1 MEKKHRFPWIQEVK
15 KLLKDNNIP
24 EIQLDNSLLNN
35 IKNKIND
42 KISPDFEE
50 NIQKIAKGIKC
61 VAIIKIINNT
71 LSINEV
77 SNDNLPFFNQS
88 TKNLE
93 DGDIIDCTLEYTLIS
108 KSFNISN
115 FKKIEINKEIIIEH
129 IYKELNEK
137 SFFEKIDYILE
148 LLGLNS
154 NKLMFREKITYIIRL
169 IPLVVELYSLI
180 ELSKGSLGKTTT
192 YKKFGS
198 CYIADSS
205 ETPAILIYNQS
216 TNTPGLITS
225 YNTLVLDEI
234 QKIKKDEILNNIQKF
249 LEDGKL
255 PRQSGLKNSYSTSIV
270 LLGNAKLDS
279 KLDYPDLFLKPYES
293 LFKNHPTIHN
303 ELIDRINFILPS
315 WSNRVFSQSNIHK
328 DNNIF
333 LLSLFFN
340 FLRKSHITQDQK
352 EILDNLYNEYNLNN
366 LSVRGSSSI
375 SKTTEG
381 FIKILNLNTEE
392 DIKFALF
399 LSTEGRFL
407 TDFMNQDHT
416 HLNENIDIYE
426 NILNDDL
433 YEDILID
440 YLDSLNIPCK
450 KIIEFTPH
458 EVFYKSENKKNIHL
472 AALDT
477 IGLKEINLLKKYS
490 KKLNSIN
497 DFILPLKCNS
507 NGDLKEFYKDLV
519 DDINETSETIEF
531 REDSKNYLYG
541 YDLEHTLHFYL
552 LRNLAYDEN
561 LPSCEECGKNYFSVN
576 EDNYLT
582 CSKCNKIYSSVKEY
596 FKYFKFLE

>member
-1 MEKKHRFPWIQEVK
+1 MEKKHRFPWIKEIK

-24 EIQLDNSLLNN
+24 EIQLDDDLLNDV
-35 IKNKIND
+35 KKKIND
-42 KISPDFEE
+42 KNSPDFEK
-50 NIQKIAKGIKC
+50 NIKDIAKGTKC
-61 VAIIKIINNT
+61 IGIIKIINNKLFIT
-71 LSINEV
+71 GIS
-77 SNDNLPFFNQS
+77 DDKLPFFNQS
-88 TKNLE
+88 TRDLE

-108 KSFNISN
+108 KTFNISN
-115 FKKIEINKEIIIEH
+115 FKKIEINKELIIEH
-129 IYKELNEK
+129 IYNELNQK
-137 SFFEKIDYILE
+137 YFFEKIDHILV

-154 NKLMFREKITYIIRL
+154 KHLMFREKITYIIRL

-192 YKKFGS
+192 YKNFGS

-205 ETPAILIYNQS
+205 ETPATLVYNQS
-216 TNTPGLITS
+216 SNTPGLITS

-234 QKIKKDEILNNIQKF
+234 QKIKNVELLNNIQKF

-255 PRQSGLKNSYSTSIV
+255 PRQSGPKNSYSTSIV

-293 LFKNHPTIHN
+293 LFKKHSTIHN

-315 WSNRVFSQSNIHK
+315 WSNRAFSQSNIYN

-340 FLRKSHITQDQK
+340 FLRKSNLTQDQK
-352 EILDNLYNEYNLNN
+352 EILDNLCSDYNLNN
-366 LSVRGSSSI
+366 LSIRASSSI

-381 FIKILNLNTEE
+381 FIKILNLNTKE
-392 DIKFALF
+392 DIEFALF

-407 TDFMNQDHT
+407 TDFMNRDHT
-416 HLNENIDIYE
+416 HLNENKEIYK

-450 KIIEFTPH
+450 RIIEFTPH
-458 EVFYKSENKKNIHL
+458 EVFYKPEDEKSIHL
-472 AALDT
+472 VALDT

-490 KKLNSIN
+490 KKLNSTN

-507 NGDLKEFYKDLV
+507 HDDLDEFYEDLV
-519 DDINETSETIEF
+519 DDIDEKSETFEF
-531 REDSKNYLYG
+531 RENSKNYLYG
-541 YDLEHTLHFYL
+541 YDLENTLRFYL

-561 LPSCEECGKNYFSVN
+561 LPACEKCGKKLYDINKNDQFY
-576 EDNYLT
+576 
-582 CSKCNKIYSSVKEY
+582 CKKCKIVYSSMKEY
-596 FKYFKFLE
+596 FKYLRFL

>member
-1 MEKKHRFPWIQEVK
+1 MEKKHRFPWIKEIK

-24 EIQLDNSLLNN
+24 EIQLDDNLLND
-35 IKNKIND
+35 IEKKIND
-42 KISPDFEE
+42 KNSPDFEE

-61 VAIIKIINNT
+61 IGIIKIINNK
-71 LSINEV
+71 LSITGI
-77 SNDNLPFFNQS
+77 SNDKLPFFNQS
-88 TKNLE
+88 TRDLE

-115 FKKIEINKEIIIEH
+115 FKKIEINKELIIEH
-129 IYKELNEK
+129 IYEELDQK
-137 SFFEKIDYILE
+137 YFFEKIDSILE
-148 LLGLNS
+148 LLGLNP

-192 YKKFGS
+192 YKNFGS

-205 ETPAILIYNQS
+205 ETPATLIYNQS

-279 KLDYPDLFLKPYES
+279 NLDYPDLFLKPYES
-293 LFKNHPTIHN
+293 LFKNHSTIHN

-315 WSNRVFSQSNIHK
+315 WNNRAFSQSNIHK

-340 FLRKSHITQDQK
+340 SLRKSHITQDQK
-352 EILDNLYNEYNLNN
+352 KILDNLYNEYNLNS
-366 LSVRGSSSI
+366 LSIRASSSI

-381 FIKILNLNTEE
+381 FIKILNLNTEKNIE
-392 DIKFALF
+392 FALF

-407 TDFMNQDHT
+407 TDFMNRDHT
-416 HLNENIDIYE
+416 NLDENIDIYKD
-426 NILNDDL
+426 ILNDAL
-433 YEDILID
+433 YEDIIID
-440 YLDSLNIPCK
+440 YLDSLNITLK
-450 KIIEFTPH
+450 KIIDFTPH
-458 EVFYKSENKKNIHL
+458 EVFYKSEDKKNIHL

-490 KKLNSIN
+490 KKLNSTN

-507 NGDLKEFYKDLV
+507 NGDLEEFYEDLL
-519 DDINETSETIEF
+519 DDIDEKSETIDF

-541 YDLEHTLHFYL
+541 YNLENSLDFYL
-552 LRNLAYDEN
+552 LRNLAYDKN
-561 LPSCEECGKNYFSVN
+561 LPCCEKCGENYFSITK
-576 EDNYLT
+576 DDYL
-582 CSKCNKIYSSVKEY
+582 KCKECGKIYSSVKES
-596 FKYFKFLE
+596 FKYLRFL

>member
-1 MEKKHRFPWIQEVK
+1 MEKKHRFPWIKEIK

-24 EIQLDNSLLNN
+24 EIQLDDNLLND
-35 IKNKIND
+35 IEKKIND
-42 KISPDFEE
+42 KNSPDFEE

-61 VAIIKIINNT
+61 VGIIKIINNK
-71 LSINEV
+71 LSINGI
-77 SNDNLPFFNQS
+77 SDNKLPFFNQS
-88 TKNLE
+88 TRDLE

-115 FKKIEINKEIIIEH
+115 FKKIEINKELIIEH
-129 IYKELNEK
+129 IYRELNEK
-137 SFFEKIDYILE
+137 SFFKKIDYILE

-192 YKKFGS
+192 YKNFGS

-205 ETPAILIYNQS
+205 ETPATLIYNQS

-279 KLDYPDLFLKPYES
+279 NLDYPDLFLTPYES

-315 WSNRVFSQSNIHK
+315 WSNRAFSQSNIHK

-340 FLRKSHITQDQK
+340 SLRKSHITQDQK
-352 EILDNLYNEYNLNN
+352 NILDDLCDEYNLNS
-366 LSVRGSSSI
+366 LSIRASSSI

-381 FIKILNLNTEE
+381 FIKILNLTTEK
-392 DIKFALF
+392 DIEFALF

-407 TDFMNQDHT
+407 TDFMNRDHT
-416 HLNENIDIYE
+416 NLDENIDIYKD
-426 NILNDDL
+426 ILNDDL
-433 YEDILID
+433 YEDIIID
-440 YLDSLNIPCK
+440 YLDSLNIPYER
-450 KIIEFTPH
+450 IIDFTPH
-458 EVFYKSENKKNIHL
+458 EVFFKSEDKGYITFI
-472 AALDT
+472 ALDT
-477 IGLKEINLLKKYS
+477 VGLKEINLLKKYS
-490 KKLNSIN
+490 KKSKSTN

-507 NGDLKEFYKDLV
+507 SYDLKKFYKDLI
-519 DDINETSETIEF
+519 DDIDQKSETIDF

-541 YDLEHTLHFYL
+541 YDLENTLDFCL
-552 LRNLAYDEN
+552 LRNLAHDDN
-561 LPSCEECGKNYFSVN
+561 LPCCEKCGRYSFYINK
-576 EDNYLT
+576 DDYL
-582 CSKCNKIYSSVKEY
+582 KCKKCGEIYSSVKES
-596 FKYFKFLE
+596 FKYLRFL